1 MVSYTIQDIAKIL
14 NTDVVGK
21 SSGEIQHLIIDSRNV
36 FASANSLFFAIK
48 SQRQDGHKFIPDLLK
63 KGITNFVVEKLP
75 ENHHELTEASFLL
88 VSNTIAAL
96 QQLTAYH
103 RKQFSVPVIAITGS
117 NGKTI
122 VKEWFY
128 HVLQAQ
134 KNMIRSPKSYNS
146 QVGVPLSVWLL
157 NDSYDIAVFE
167 AGISMPGEMQN
178 LEAIIKPTI
187 GLITNIGESHQE
199 NFTSYKQK
207 AIEKLQLF
215 KDSEKL
221 VYCSDH
227 ALVHELINADAE
239 LSRKNIITWSVNPGA
254 DIQIFSEVK
263 NHHHTTLQVATKNQT
278 NSITIPFTDKA
289 SIENASHVIALIIA
303 MGYQVADFKGSF
315 ESLPPVAM
323 RLELK
328 KGINRCTVI
337 NDSYNSDL
345 NSLGIALHYLDQ
357 QNQHKKKILILSDI
371 LQTGKD
377 QTSLYKDVASMLGKY
392 NIDELIGIGP
402 SISIQSHVF
411 NIKKGFYSTTTDF
424 LEKFEPSLF
433 SDSAILIKGSRTF
446 EFEKISSILE
456 EKVHTTILEINLNA
470 LVSNLNY
477 FRSKLKSETKIMVM
491 VKALSYGS
499 GTYEIANILQYQ
511 RVDYLGVAFA
521 DEGVA
526 LRDAGIKIPI
536 IVMNPELSS
545 FELMIRYKLEPE
557 VYSLNVLSRF
567 SEAVKKLGENHYPVH
582 LKIDTGMHRLG
593 FMEDESELLIS
604 NLVNNEQVKVASIFS
619 HLAGSDEDLHDSF
632 TEKQIAKFEKISQ
645 QIINQLG
652 YPVIRHILNSAGIER
667 FPNGQF
673 DMVRLGIGL
682 YGISALSNTN
692 LANVSTFKS
701 TVIQKKHVSKN
712 ETIGYGRKGEA
723 TSDKDIAIIPVGYA
737 DGLNRQLSNGKG
749 KFYINGFLVPI
760 IGNICMDMCMVDIT
774 GCEVNEGD
782 EVIIFGKE
790 MPVTEVAKT
799 LNTIPYEIFTGISTR
814 VKRVYYHE

>member
-1 MVSYTIQDIAKIL
+1 
-14 NTDVVGK
+14 
-21 SSGEIQHLIIDSRNV
+21 
-36 FASANSLFFAIK
+36 
-48 SQRQDGHKFIPDLLK
+48 
-63 KGITNFVVEKLP
+63 
-75 ENHHELTEASFLL
+75 
-88 VSNTIAAL
+88 
-96 QQLTAYH
+96 
-103 RKQFSVPVIAITGS
+103 
-117 NGKTI
+117 
-122 VKEWFY
+122 
-128 HVLQAQ
+128 
-134 KNMIRSPKSYNS
+134 
-146 QVGVPLSVWLL
+146 
-157 NDSYDIAVFE
+157 
-167 AGISMPGEMQN
+167 
-178 LEAIIKPTI
+178 
-187 GLITNIGESHQE
+187 
-199 NFTSYKQK
+199 
-207 AIEKLQLF
+207 
-215 KDSEKL
+215 
-221 VYCSDH
+221 
-227 ALVHELINADAE
+227 
-239 LSRKNIITWSVNPGA
+239 
-254 DIQIFSEVK
+254 
-263 NHHHTTLQVATKNQT
+263 
-278 NSITIPFTDKA
+278 
-289 SIENASHVIALIIA
+289 
-303 MGYQVADFKGSF
+303 
-315 ESLPPVAM
+315 
-323 RLELK
+323 
-328 KGINRCTVI
+328 
-337 NDSYNSDL
+337 
-345 NSLGIALHYLDQ
+345 
-357 QNQHKKKILILSDI
+357 
-371 LQTGKD
+371 
-377 QTSLYKDVASMLGKY
+377 MLGKY

-411 NIKKGFYSTTTDF
+411 NLKKRFYSTTADF

-433 SDSAILIKGSRTF
+433 SDSAILIKGSRAF

-477 FRSKLKSETKIMVM
+477 FRSKLKAETKIMVM

-499 GTYEIANILQYQ
+499 GTYEIANVLQYQ
-511 RVDYLGVAFA
+511 RVDYLGVAFT

-567 SEAVKKLGENHYPVH
+567 SEAVEKSGENHYPVH

-619 HLAGSDEDLHDSF
+619 HLAGSDEDLYDSF

-645 QIINQLG
+645 QIVNQLG

-749 KFYINGFLVPI
+749 RFYINGYLVPI

-790 MPVTEVAKT
+790 MPVIEVAKT